1 MKTFNCILGVLSVFG
16 SIYCIA
22 FPGVSFLNGGWVVT
36 VLLGAWG
43 ICSVFNFFDSRKNGT
58 AKSGAAV
65 GAIRGIL
72 SLAGGIGAAVFSL
85 LAMFAPKIEGL
96 LDIIILAVFSGWLI
110 LSGVNSVF
118 SSIRIKKCGGGSW
131 IFTLILG
138 IAVGL
143 SGIYGIFHLIFLA
156 ESIGVII
163 GILLMIYGVRL
174 IASVF
179 EKS

>member
-1 MKTFNCILGVLSVFG
+1 M
-16 SIYCIA
+16 
-22 FPGVSFLNGGWVVT
+22 
-36 VLLGAWG
+36 
-43 ICSVFNFFDSRKNGT
+43 
-58 AKSGAAV
+58 
-65 GAIRGIL
+65 
-72 SLAGGIGAAVFSL
+72 
-85 LAMFAPKIEGL
+85 
-96 LDIIILAVFSGWLI
+96 
-110 LSGVNSVF
+110 
-118 SSIRIKKCGGGSW
+118 
-131 IFTLILG
+131 G